1 MCEHVTRIHNACR
14 IDCYVSFVYVS
25 NDAFLIDHEGCA
37 ISKALFLVEDAIIL
51 DHGAF
56 EIAEY
61 RKGYTELF
69 CEFAVGGN
77 AVYTHTEDLSV
88 G

>member
-1 MCEHVTRIHNACR
+1 MCEHVTCVHNAGG
-14 IDCYVSFVYVS
+14 IDCYVSFVDVP
-25 NDAFLIDHEGCA
+25 NDAFFIDYEGCA
-37 ISKALFLVEDAIIL
+37 ISKALLLVENAIIF

-61 RKGYTELF
+61 WEGDSELF
-69 CEFAVGGN
+69 CKFAIGGN
-77 AVYTHTEDLSV
+77 AVYTHTKNLSV